1 MPLYRPS
8 YIAVSL
14 EYLLHEMVIREKMLM
29 LYKKDPYQP
38 KRFSE
43 SMTIGKIIVNNNINN
58 EDSIWSLV
66 NLESNMS

>member
-1 MPLYRPS
+1 
-8 YIAVSL
+8 
-14 EYLLHEMVIREKMLM
+14 M

-43 SMTIGKIIVNNNINN
+43 SMTIEKKIVNNNNNN